1 MLETWTAQSS
11 SRPSDPGGLALASI
25 SRRASSN
32 QEADA
37 AAADGGGGGGSGAA
51 SRGSM
56 SVRFVYVWVGKEW
69 QADVNVIELY
79 LRNVCTR
86 FDSVWVTS

>member
-56 SVRFVYVWVGKEW
+56 SVLRARCVLCTCGWERSGK
-69 QADVNVIELY
+69 Q
-79 LRNVCTR
+79 
-86 FDSVWVTS
+86 TSM